1 MTKTNKTEGQCRMD
15 NLEKLATLGT
25 QDTGRRQTNMRGN
38 EEWTIQRN
46 WQHWVH
52 KTHDEDKQI

>member
-1 MTKTNKTEGQCRMD
+1 MKTKKTEGQSLMD
-15 NLEKLATLGT
+15 NLEKLATFGT
-25 QDTGRRQTNMRGN
+25 QDTGRRQTKVRVN

-52 KTHDEDKQI
+52 KTHDEDKQN